1 MEMTEDSNGLSREAK
16 KKLAPLRILEKA
28 QVEQVLHRIG
38 KKAQEGSTYNAG
50 MKAFIP
56 KGIKAR
62 KAGSVKAMKMEARAR
77 AGSMSLIGAVGEE
90 NSRDCSPAH
99 RMSQASAVAV
109 AGAKLRQIGMAH
121 LNTPSPGG
129 EFQFVAVDESE
140 MGLVRRGGSGEK
152 HGDRSDCE
160 VRRAELRQIDMA
172 QLNVPSPD
180 GELQLGAVDE
190 SEMGLV

>member
-1 MEMTEDSNGLSREAK
+1 
-16 KKLAPLRILEKA
+16 
-28 QVEQVLHRIG
+28 
-38 KKAQEGSTYNAG
+38 
-50 MKAFIP
+50 
-56 KGIKAR
+56 
-62 KAGSVKAMKMEARAR
+62 
-77 AGSMSLIGAVGEE
+77 
-90 NSRDCSPAH
+90 
-99 RMSQASAVAV
+99 
-109 AGAKLRQIGMAH
+109 MAH
-121 LNTPSPGG
+121 FNTPSPGG

-190 SEMGLV
+190 SEMGLVRRGGSGKNHGDRSGCEARSMNWEHGFGPSEDQSLDRELTGGNDGMLGCPGVCTGHGEGFQARSDHGSLSDESGECIALGTDLTVLEGRCDGGSYH